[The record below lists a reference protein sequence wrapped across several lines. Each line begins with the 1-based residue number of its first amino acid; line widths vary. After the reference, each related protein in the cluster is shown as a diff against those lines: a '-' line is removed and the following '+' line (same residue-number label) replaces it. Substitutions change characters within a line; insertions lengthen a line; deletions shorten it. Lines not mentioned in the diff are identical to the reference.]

1 MNTYR
6 SGLRTYRP
14 VSWRGLLRGALV
26 LAITSMLTVALAA
39 PALATPKGIFA
50 IFAQCPV
57 ADPEVNICNYLPGT
71 GGELTIGSRKVSFGT
86 ALTIQGGAIV
96 NEETGNEVFVDAANG
111 ETLSKA
117 PLPVS
122 GLHGVTATLEL
133 VGTPSISRADM
144 FFQEG
149 VALSLPLRIHLQ
161 GRLLGSTCYIGSET
175 SPVTVPLRTGPTDP
189 PPPNASIEGSPGHLK
204 FPIEDII
211 VELLENRLVENA
223 FAEPGVSGCGGSLS
237 FIVDP
242 LLDARL
248 GLPSAAGHNTMVFE
262 DTFFEATAESVK
274 NSE

>member
-6 SGLRTYRP
+6 SGLRT
-14 VSWRGLLRGALV
+14 GLLRGALI
-26 LAITSMLTVALAA
+26 LAAASMLTVALAA

-50 IFAQCPV
+50 IFAQCPLTN
-57 ADPEVNICNYLPGT
+57 PEVNICNYLPGT
-71 GGELTIGSRKVSFGT
+71 GGELTIGSRKVPFGK
-86 ALTIQGGAIV
+86 AITIQGGAIV
-96 NEETGNEVFVDAANG
+96 NEETGAEVFVDAANG
-111 ETLSKA
+111 ETISKA

-161 GRLLGSTCYIGSET
+161 GRLLGSACYIGSET

-189 PPPNASIEGSPGHLK
+189 PPPNVPIEGSPGH
-204 FPIEDII
+204 FEHPGDQESVI
-211 VELLENRLVENA
+211 VELIENRLVENA

>member
-1 MNTYR
+1 
-6 SGLRTYRP
+6 
-14 VSWRGLLRGALV
+14 
-26 LAITSMLTVALAA
+26 MLTVALTT

-50 IFAQCPV
+50 MFAQCPV

-71 GGELTIGSRKVSFGT
+71 GGELTIGSRKVTFGT
-86 ALTIQGGAIV
+86 AITIQGGAIV

-111 ETLSKA
+111 ETISKV

-133 VGTPSISRADM
+133 VGTPSISRANM

-189 PPPNASIEGSPGHLK
+189 PPPNTPIEGSPGHFEK
-204 FPIEDII
+204 IGDQANASV